1 MAPFRGNWGG
11 RPKSETV
18 TVFPGLGTAS
28 RPYCAEAGFA
38 EAHIH
43 VRYTPWKSGTPEL
56 ATCPTALSM
65 KVFVG
70 FVELEHQLVCSKQC
84 GGYLE

>member
-1 MAPFRGNWGG
+1 
-11 RPKSETV
+11 V

-28 RPYCAEAGFA
+28 RPYGAEAGFA

-70 FVELEHQLVCSKQC
+70 FVELEHQLVVWNEIM
-84 GGYLE
+84 LRPVPV